1 MSVLPKR
8 SNPRSK
14 QGRMEVMKE
23 KITCDVYRC
32 DSPLSGRQ
40 IKHNQI
46 KCNFHNQEKSYR

>member
-1 MSVLPKR
+1 MR
-8 SNPRSK
+8 
-14 QGRMEVMKE
+14 E

-46 KCNFHNQEKSYR
+46 KCNFHNQDKSYR